1 MFPSSGGVRLRSG
14 TTMPADQ
21 LLQAT
26 RWARS
31 WAGELLIPG
40 GVLLGE
46 YGGARWLRG
55 APGSGGARV
64 GRRGAPGPGWRGE

>member
-1 MFPSSGGVRLRSG
+1 
-14 TTMPADQ
+14 MPADQ

-31 WAGELLIPG
+31 WAGELLIPGGELLIPG

-55 APGSGGARV
+55 APGSGGTRV